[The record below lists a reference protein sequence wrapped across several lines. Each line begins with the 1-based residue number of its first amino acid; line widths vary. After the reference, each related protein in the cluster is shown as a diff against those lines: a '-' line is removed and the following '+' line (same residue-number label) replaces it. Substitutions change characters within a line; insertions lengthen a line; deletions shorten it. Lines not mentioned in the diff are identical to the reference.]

1 MRQALRVSVV
11 VTALALLACGPPAVT
26 LREPDAGGGVGGD
39 QDAGQLPLLE
49 LGAGTQSF
57 AALTDGQ
64 TAQIIAGPQGGF
76 HLWAA
81 ARARPPLDPTLLRL
95 TVKVKLGGNELS
107 STDYRV
113 TLVKNGSV
121 FEWYAMTALVPD
133 PAAVRGQ
140 RTTVELIATDS
151 AGRTA
156 TDSRTVIP
164 AGP

>member
-1 MRQALRVSVV
+1 MQAAFRTSVV
-11 VTALALLACGPPAVT
+11 VTSLALLACGPQLT
-26 LREPDAGGGVGGD
+26 LREPDAGVGVGED
-39 QDAGQLPLLE
+39 QDAGALPLLE
-49 LGAGTQSF
+49 LGTGTQSF

-76 HLWAA
+76 HVWAA
-81 ARARPPLDPTLLRL
+81 ARARAPLDPTLLRL

-113 TLVKNGSV
+113 TLVKNGSF

-140 RTTVELIATDS
+140 RTTIELIASDS